1 MAWFYAAA
9 SLLAAI
15 GCGIWFL
22 QRYYAKATLE
32 TALVRTGLGG
42 RKVVL
47 DGGCLA
53 LPIVHRLQRV
63 SMAAISISATQS
75 GNEGVLCRD
84 QLRADVGME
93 FELRVEPSREGVSTA
108 AQALGNRISRNGGA
122 VHELLRGAL
131 VNAIQNAAAQ
141 RTMEDIHLN
150 RNAFT
155 QDVATEAG
163 VQAANLGLR
172 LISAALVS
180 VDQTNLAQLD
190 ESNAFNAQGR
200 RRLAELVAA
209 QRKARVE
216 IETATEIAVRESRL
230 AQHQREIELKRAE
243 REAEISQQE
252 HLDKLE
258 ADAHS
263 RSEQARATAVLAS
276 ETVRI
281 DGDQKAKAAQVA
293 SDEELRKVEMRALL
307 ALEEAKLTNE
317 IELSRKRAEESVA
330 RAAEEEARAQLVL
343 ASENV
348 LAQKERSAAEREG
361 EIAWMR
367 QEQDLARENARVQT
381 DVDTVLAKTK
391 AEATA
396 TATTAS
402 AEKARMEAEAEG
414 RSALNKAENL
424 LSESV
429 IRMRLEERKLDR
441 LPEIMAQMMK
451 PVEKIES
458 IRINQIGAPGPA
470 AGSSDAVESAFG
482 AAMEQILGMAVRLP
496 AMKQMGA
503 EIGLDFDPNLAG
515 RTADY
520 ANRIKSKDKGQA

>member
-1 MAWFYAAA
+1 MVWLYTVAGFLVAMA
-9 SLLAAI
+9 
-15 GCGIWFL
+15 CGIWFL

-32 TALVRTGLGG
+32 TALVRTGFGG

-63 SMAAISISATQS
+63 SMAAISISATRS
-75 GNEGVLCRD
+75 GSEAVLCRD

-93 FELRVEPSREGVSTA
+93 FELRVEPSRDGVSTA

-122 VHELLRGAL
+122 VHELLKGAL
-131 VNAIQNAAAQ
+131 VDAIQNAAAQ

-150 RNAFT
+150 RSAFT
-155 QDVATEAG
+155 QDVATEARE
-163 VQAANLGLR
+163 QAAKLGLS
-172 LISAALVS
+172 LIAAALVS

-216 IETATEIAVRESRL
+216 IETSTEISVRESRL

-258 ADAHS
+258 ADARS
-263 RSEQARATAVLAS
+263 RSEQARAAAVLAS

-281 DGDQKAKAAQVA
+281 DGEQKAKAAQVA
-293 SDEELRKVEMRALL
+293 SDEELRKAEMRALL
-307 ALEEAKLTNE
+307 TLEEAKLANE
-317 IELSRKRAEESVA
+317 IELARKRAEESIA

-348 LAQKERSAAEREG
+348 QAQKERATAEREG

-381 DVDTVLAKTK
+381 DVDTVLAKAK

-396 TATTAS
+396 TATAAS
-402 AEKARMEAEAEG
+402 AERARMEAEADG
-414 RSALNKAENL
+414 RTALNKAENL
-424 LSESV
+424 LSDSV

-458 IRINQIGAPGPA
+458 IRINQIGGSGSPT
-470 AGSSDAVESAFG
+470 GSSDAAENAFG

-520 ANRIKSKDKGQA
+520 ANRIKSKDKGIA